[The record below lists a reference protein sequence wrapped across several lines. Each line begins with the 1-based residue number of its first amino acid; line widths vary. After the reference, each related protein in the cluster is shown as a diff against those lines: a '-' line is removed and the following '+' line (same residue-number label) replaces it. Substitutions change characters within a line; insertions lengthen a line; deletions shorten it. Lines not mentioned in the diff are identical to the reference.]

1 MKRLTSADYEQ
12 QLQGALTSYVSGADT
27 SILFYDV
34 SILRD
39 RVRRVEEAFPEGTHH
54 CAAIKANPITRVLQE
69 VASVGLQAEAASY
82 GEFMQAD
89 RIAGFKHLV
98 YDSPAKTAAEIETVC
113 QNKRATLNINSLEE
127 LALIPEKPEARI
139 GLRINPLV
147 GSSADAS
154 MSVAGAHSKFG
165 IPISDF
171 ETIQNAFEQYPF
183 LTGLHVHTSSQS
195 NTYEKMVAGIRAV
208 LDLRNRLGEKT
219 RNQISWLDIGGGFP
233 VDYSSET
240 THDISAYGR
249 MLREHCPELWEP
261 ELELY
266 TEFGRYYHA
275 HAGFSATQIASV
287 KHYADREVL
296 ISHLGADHFVR
307 ESYNRELWPHQFF
320 LMDSTG
326 KLKTKDVKLSDLGG
340 PLCFGGDFF
349 AKNVSLPAAQAGDW
363 LVIADTGANTYSLWS
378 HHCSRPFP
386 KMIIRDQNGEM
397 FVGKQRQDL
406 RDTIRFWD

>member
-1 MKRLTSADYEQ
+1 MDYEQ
-12 QLQGALTSYVSGADT
+12 QLQSALTSYVSGEDT
-27 SILFYDV
+27 SVLFYDV
-34 SILRD
+34 SILLD
-39 RVRRVEEAFPEGTHH
+39 RVDRVVDTFPKGTHH
-54 CAAIKANPITRVLQE
+54 CVAIKSNPITRVLQE
-69 VASVGLQAEAASY
+69 AASAGLQAEAASY
-82 GEFMQAD
+82 GEFVQAD
-89 RIAGFKHLV
+89 RIPGFNHLV
-98 YDSPAKTAAEIETVC
+98 FDSPAKTAREIESVC
-113 QNKRATLNINSLEE
+113 QNNRATLNINSFEE
-127 LALIPEKPEARI
+127 LAFVPENPKARI

-147 GSSADAS
+147 GSSADTS

-171 ETIQNAFEQYPF
+171 ETILNAFIKYPF

-195 NTYEKMVAGIRAV
+195 DDYKKMVEGIRAV
-208 LDLRNRLGEKT
+208 IDLRKQITEKIGNR
-219 RNQISWLDIGGGFP
+219 IFWLDIGGGFP

-240 THDISAYGR
+240 THEITAYGR
-249 MLREHCPELWEP
+249 MLRKHCPELWEP

-275 HAGFSATQIASV
+275 HAGFSATKIASV

-326 KLKTKDVKLSDLGG
+326 KLKTKEVKPSDLGG

-349 AKNVSLPAAQAGDW
+349 AKNVSLPAAEAGDW
-363 LVIADTGANTYSLWS
+363 LIIADTGANTYSLWS

-386 KMIIRDQNGEM
+386 KMIVRDQNGKM
-397 FVGKQRQDL
+397 FIGKQRQDL
-406 RDTIRFWD
+406 HDTIRFWD